1 MAGIFVS
8 VFFILFGVFGIIYMI
23 IKITRDA
30 KIELLKELKK
40 DGVIDNTTYIKYLS
54 KLIDN

>member
-8 VFFILFGVFGIIYMI
+8 VFCILFGVFGIIYMI

-40 DGVIDNTTYIKYLS
+40 DGVIDNSTYIKYLS
-54 KLIDN
+54 KLID